1 MRRLRGKGEAKKK
14 VCVLG
19 PNYHEGGWTIT
30 QRGRV
35 RRNCAILSRRKEGV
49 IKTASVRDQQAKIST
64 KHKGWRRETEGAIE
78 DEGDVEIYHYSSGA
92 CPMVGVTIYM
102 RSV

>member
-1 MRRLRGKGEAKKK
+1 M
-14 VCVLG
+14 
-19 PNYHEGGWTIT
+19 
-30 QRGRV
+30 
-35 RRNCAILSRRKEGV
+35 
-49 IKTASVRDQQAKIST
+49 ASVREQQAKIST
-64 KHKGWRRETEGAIE
+64 KHKGWRRDTEGAIE